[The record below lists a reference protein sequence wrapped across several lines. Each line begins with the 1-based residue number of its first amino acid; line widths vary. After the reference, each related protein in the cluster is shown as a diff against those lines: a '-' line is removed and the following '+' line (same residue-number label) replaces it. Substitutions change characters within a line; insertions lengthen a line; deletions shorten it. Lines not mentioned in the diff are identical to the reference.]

1 MIIGRTQSADGGFRR
16 IPIRHTQIVDNGTRN
31 SLVTYLKEMV
41 YQKCK
46 TMDWVGASDLFP
58 HIPEDIMNTPLKI
71 IFDLCSEKFKDSP
84 RTVNINISK
93 YIGMLVREAV
103 YYSEVKYYEQMMGSV
118 RKYSYESKSLSSN
131 DFEKNRRDL
140 INSVLNKKN

>member
-1 MIIGRTQSADGGFRR
+1 
-16 IPIRHTQIVDNGTRN
+16 
-31 SLVTYLKEMV
+31 
-41 YQKCK
+41 
-46 TMDWVGASDLFP
+46 
-58 HIPEDIMNTPLKI
+58 MNTPLKI

-118 RKYSYESKSLSSN
+118 RKYSLESKSLSSN